1 MPIRATPSCCSGLT
15 GRYSCSGDR
24 NRVSLRRGL
33 GGRFPGGRSC
43 LVAAGPT
50 GQPIHRLFFRGRD
63 VLDDSGY
70 CDDQHGRHSVC
81 RAGGHQPHGLS
92 TLEGNVHQSPGQRWG
107 GSPRRFQRPGPA
119 ATSAAPRL
127 LGRHRRRVEL
137 LPWPRAA
144 STSGERQ
151 TSFISSINLCKATS
165 RSSPGW
171 LRFTTWIHFRRQA
184 S

>member
-24 NRVSLRRGL
+24 IRVRLRTREDCF
-33 GGRFPGGRSC
+33 RWGRSC

-50 GQPIHRLFFRGRD
+50 GQPIHRLFFRERD

-92 TLEGNVHQSPGQRWG
+92 TLDGNVHQSPGQRWG
-107 GSPRRFQRPGPA
+107 GSTTNASSALDQPR
-119 ATSAAPRL
+119 PRQ
-127 LGRHRRRVEL
+127 
-137 LPWPRAA
+137 PRACWV
-144 STSGERQ
+144 GVGGGWNFYRGGGRQ
-151 TSFISSINLCKATS
+151 RHLGDLAISFISSINLCKETS
-165 RSSPGW
+165 RSSRGW
-171 LRFTTWIHFRRQA
+171 PRFKTQIRGRRQA